1 MGNKIV
7 KKQTGILYVI
17 LSAILFGMMP
27 LLAKVAYAHGSNSY
41 TVAFGRFFFGS
52 IILGALIAVLPNC
65 TAKLRKE
72 QMIELLKLSVAYA
85 LMPILL
91 YTSYNYV
98 DGGMATA
105 LHFTYPIAV
114 MLIMAI
120 FCKVKP
126 DARQLLCALLC
137 LIGMALLSS
146 PSSQPSIPGIAL
158 AVGSGIVYAVY
169 IVLLGRSSVKEL
181 HPLVLA
187 FWMALFSAAEIGAI
201 ALVSGKLVFH
211 LDAMGW
217 TAEIG
222 MALFTTVFALVLFQ
236 RGLFLCG
243 EVKASLLST
252 FEPITGILIGIIV
265 FKEMLSWGET
275 LGIASILA
283 AVVLVVPLKSRE

>member
-1 MGNKIV
+1 M

-17 LSAILFGMMP
+17 LSAVLFGMMP
-27 LLAKVAYAHGSNSY
+27 LLAKVAYAHGSNAY

-52 IILGALIAVLPNC
+52 IILGILIAVLPNC

-72 QMIELLKLSVAYA
+72 QLVELLKLSVAYA

-98 DGGMATA
+98 DSGMATA

-120 FCKVKP
+120 FCKVMP

-146 PSSQPSIPGIAL
+146 PGSQPSIPGVAL

-169 IVLLGRSSVKEL
+169 IVLLGRSTAKEL
-181 HPLVLA
+181 HPLALA
-187 FWMALFSAAEIGAI
+187 FWMAIFSAAEIGAI

-217 TAEIG
+217 AAELG

-252 FEPITGILIGIIV
+252 FEPITGIVIGVIV
-265 FKEMLSWGET
+265 FYEVLSWGEI
-275 LGIASILA
+275 LGIVSILV
-283 AVVLVVPLKSRE
+283 AVVLLVVPLKNR